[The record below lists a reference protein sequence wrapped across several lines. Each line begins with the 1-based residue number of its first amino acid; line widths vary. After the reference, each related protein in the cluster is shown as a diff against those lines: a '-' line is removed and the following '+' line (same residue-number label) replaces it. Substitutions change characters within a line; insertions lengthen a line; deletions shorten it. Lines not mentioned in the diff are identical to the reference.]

1 MHAIFL
7 TEYKSIVIIFLS
19 EYFYMEVIFKLKTT
33 VVLDEELLGK
43 ATEIFQGKTRKEI
56 ISIALAELVARHE
69 QKDLYDLFDSDE
81 QLIADDY
88 DYKAMRGGALY
99 DLS

>member
-1 MHAIFL
+1 
-7 TEYKSIVIIFLS
+7 
-19 EYFYMEVIFKLKTT
+19 MEVIFTLKTT

-43 ATEIFQGKTRKEI
+43 AVEIFKGKTKKEI
-56 ISIALAELVARHE
+56 ISIALAELVERHE
-69 QKDLYDLFDSDE
+69 QKDLYDLFDSEE